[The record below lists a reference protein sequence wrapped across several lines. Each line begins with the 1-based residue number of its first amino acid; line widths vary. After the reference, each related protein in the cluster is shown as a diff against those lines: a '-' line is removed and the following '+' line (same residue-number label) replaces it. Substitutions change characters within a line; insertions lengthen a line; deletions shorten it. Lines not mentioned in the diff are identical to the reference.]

1 MHDTRAPAEAIRAAA
16 IRRLSLDAWLH
27 GVRERTLV
35 MGILNVTPDSFSDGG
50 RYTDPA
56 QAVAHAFAMVEEGAD
71 VIDLGGE
78 STRPGHAPISAA
90 EELRR
95 IVPVLERLAPECPVP
110 ISIDTTKAAVARR
123 ALELGARLINDQWG
137 LQGDPGMASVA
148 AEFNVPVIAMHN
160 QRGSRYDDLM
170 ADIIASLHRSLERA
184 DESGLGREQ
193 VIVDPGFGFGKTSA
207 QNLEVLRRLGEL
219 KTLGRPI
226 LIGTSRKS
234 MIGAALPAT
243 APAERLEGTAATVAL
258 GIAFGADMVRVHDV
272 RAMTRVARMA
282 DAVLRESHAGTHA
295 GTPEGAHAHE

>member
-1 MHDTRAPAEAIRAAA
+1 
-16 IRRLSLDAWLH
+16 
-27 GVRERTLV
+27 

-50 RYTDPA
+50 RYADPA

-78 STRPGHAPISAA
+78 STRPGHAPISAV

-95 IVPVLERLAPECPVP
+95 IVPVLELLAPECPVP

-123 ALELGARLINDQWG
+123 ALALGARLINDQWG
-137 LQGDPGMASVA
+137 LQGDPGMALVA

-243 APAERLEGTAATVAL
+243 APSERLEGTAATVAL

-272 RAMTRVARMA
+272 RAMMRVARMA
-282 DAVLRESHAGTHA
+282 DAVVRESHAGTHA

>member
-1 MHDTRAPAEAIRAAA
+1 
-16 IRRLSLDAWLH
+16 
-27 GVRERTLV
+27 
-35 MGILNVTPDSFSDGG
+35 
-50 RYTDPA
+50 
-56 QAVAHAFAMVEEGAD
+56 
-71 VIDLGGE
+71 
-78 STRPGHAPISAA
+78 
-90 EELRR
+90 
-95 IVPVLERLAPECPVP
+95 
-110 ISIDTTKAAVARR
+110 VARR

-137 LQGDPGMASVA
+137 LQGDPGMAFVA
-148 AEFNVPVIAMHN
+148 AELNVPVIAMHN

-243 APAERLEGTAATVAL
+243 APSERLEGTAATVAL

-282 DAVLRESHAGTHA
+282 DAVVRESHAGTH
-295 GTPEGAHAHE
+295 EGAHAHE